1 MSEFVLRLA
10 NISKS
15 FVGVKALQDVH
26 LDLKKGEV
34 HALLGENGAGKS
46 TLMKVLSGVYQPDC
60 GTIEMNGKP
69 VHFSNPQMAKDA
81 GIGIIFQEF
90 SLIPHL
96 TVTQNIFLGRELKN
110 KIGMMDSKKMHSI
123 AIERL
128 HDLNVDI
135 DPHSL
140 ISELSI
146 AKQQFV
152 EIVKAVSDEVKVLIL
167 DEPTA
172 TLTPGEV
179 KQLFTLMRTLQK
191 KEVSMIFISHH
202 LDDVYEIADSV
213 TCLRDGQYIDTSL
226 VKDVEPDDLVRKMV
240 GRTVSQ
246 SFPPK
251 PPYAEIEKREVL
263 MDATVQRIKTTSK
276 QGLVLHK
283 GEILGISGLVGAGR
297 TELIRS
303 LIGADKSHFKRVTY
317 HGKDIRLTT
326 PHEALTQGIGLVPED
341 RKTQGLILPFSIC
354 DNIVINTLNKTAK
367 RGLWIDHKNNVLV
380 SNARR
385 DELSIKTPSVD
396 QLVQN
401 LSGGNQ
407 QKVAI
412 AKWLTTRCDLLIFD
426 EPTRGIDVGAKAE
439 IYLLMRA
446 LVKSGISIIMISS
459 ELPEVIGLSDKVVVM
474 RNDEIVA
481 TLTEQD
487 INSELIMNYAT
498 GGKKHGQPEV

>member
-10 NISKS
+10 NISKN
-15 FVGVKALQDVH
+15 FGGVKALQDVH
-26 LDLKKGEV
+26 LNLKKGEI

-46 TLMKVLSGVYQPDC
+46 TLMKILSGVYLPDY
-60 GTIEMNGKP
+60 GTIEMNGEP
-69 VHFSNPQMAKDA
+69 VHFNNPQMAKDA

-96 TVTQNIFLGRELKN
+96 TVTQNIFLGREIKN
-110 KIGMMDSKKMHSI
+110 KIGIMDSKKMHKI
-123 AIERL
+123 ALERL
-128 HDLNVDI
+128 HDLSVDI

-179 KQLFTLMRTLQK
+179 KQLFTLMRTLKK

-213 TCLRDGQYIDTSL
+213 TCLRDGLYIDTSL
-226 VKDVEPDDLVRKMV
+226 VKDVEPDELVHKMV

-246 SFPPK
+246 SFPAK
-251 PPYAEIEKREVL
+251 PSYEDIVKREVL
-263 MDATVQRIKTTSK
+263 MDATLQRKRTTSE
-276 QGLVLHK
+276 QRVMLHT
-283 GEILGISGLVGAGR
+283 GEILGVSGLVGAGR

-303 LIGADKSHFKRVTY
+303 LIGADKAYSKRVIF
-317 HGKDIRLTT
+317 HGKEIRMNT
-326 PHEALTQGIGLVPED
+326 PHEALVQGIGLVPED

-354 DNIVINTLNKTAK
+354 DNIVITTLGKTAK
-367 RGLWIDHKNNVLV
+367 RGFWIDQKNNFKV

-385 DELSIKTPSVD
+385 EELSIKTPSVN

-412 AKWLTTRCDLLIFD
+412 AKWLTTECELLIFD

-439 IYLLMRA
+439 IYHLMRE

-459 ELPEVIGLSDKVVVM
+459 ELTEVIGLSDKVIVM

-481 TLTEQD
+481 TLTGNE
-487 INSELIMNYAT
+487 INGELIMNYAT
-498 GGKKHGQPEV
+498 GGIKNG

>member
-46 TLMKVLSGVYQPDC
+46 TLMKILSGVYQPDR
-60 GTIEMNGKP
+60 GTIEMHGKP

-96 TVTQNIFLGRELKN
+96 TVTQNIFLGREIKN
-110 KIGMMDSKKMHSI
+110 KIGMMDSKKMHAI
-123 AIERL
+123 ACERL

-135 DPHSL
+135 NPHSL

-179 KQLFTLMRTLQK
+179 TQLFILMKTLQK

-251 PPYAEIEKREVL
+251 PPYEEIEKREIL
-263 MDATVQRIKTTSK
+263 MDATVQRTKTTSR
-276 QGLVLHK
+276 QQVMLHA
-283 GEILGISGLVGAGR
+283 GEILGVSGLVGAGR

-303 LIGADKSHFKRVTY
+303 LIGADKSHFKSVCF
-317 HGKDIRLTT
+317 HGKNIRLST
-326 PHEALTQGIGLVPED
+326 PHEALSQGIGLVPED

-367 RGLWIDHKNNVLV
+367 RGFWIDHKNNFEV
-380 SNARR
+380 SNARKE
-385 DELSIKTPSVD
+385 ELSIKTPSIN

-412 AKWLTTRCDLLIFD
+412 AKWLTTGCELLIFD

-459 ELPEVIGLSDKVVVM
+459 ELPEVIGLSDKVLVM
-474 RNDEIVA
+474 RNDEVVA
-481 TLTEQD
+481 TLIEAD
-487 INSELIMNYAT
+487 INSELIMHYAT
-498 GGKKHGQPEV
+498 GGKKNG

>member
-26 LDLKKGEV
+26 LDLKKGEI

-110 KIGMMDSKKMHSI
+110 KIGMMDDKKMHRI

-179 KQLFTLMRTLQK
+179 EQLFTLMRTLQK

-226 VKDVEPDDLVRKMV
+226 VKEVEPDDLVRKMV
-240 GRTVSQ
+240 GRTVCQ

-251 PPYAEIEKREVL
+251 LPYGEIEKREVR
-263 MDATVQRIKTTSK
+263 MDAIVQRSKTTSK
-276 QGLVLHK
+276 QRIMLHK

-303 LIGADKSHFKRVTY
+303 LIGADKSHFKKVIY
-317 HGKDIRLTT
+317 QGKEIRLST
-326 PHEALTQGIGLVPED
+326 PHEALTHGIGLVPED
-341 RKTQGLILPFSIC
+341 RKTQGLILSFSIC

-367 RGLWIDHKNNVLV
+367 RGFWIDHKNNVLV

-385 DELSIKTPSVD
+385 DELSIKTPSVE

-412 AKWLTTRCDLLIFD
+412 AKWLTTECELLIFD

-439 IYLLMRA
+439 IYLLMRE

-459 ELPEVIGLSDKVVVM
+459 ELAEVIGLSDKVMVM

-481 TLTEQD
+481 TLTEHD

-498 GGKKHGQPEV
+498 GGKKHGQPEF